1 MGPREGGTFLQSTKS
16 ATPVSS
22 TESTA
27 DAALPLWRAAI
38 LGFQHLLAM
47 YSGDVL
53 VPLLIG
59 GALHF
64 NAMQM
69 AYLISADIFMCGVA
83 TLLQLKRTPLTGI
96 GLPVVLGC
104 AVQAVTPLSAIGTQ
118 YGVGAMYGAII
129 SAGIF
134 VFLSAG
140 WFSKIKSL
148 FPPVVTGSLI
158 TIIGFTLIPVG
169 FQDLGGGSATAKNF
183 GDPKFLL
190 VGFLTMGIILG
201 LNAFAKGFMKSLAIL
216 AGILIGTFIA
226 AAMGMVNLSAVD
238 QANWFHLPQF
248 FYFGTPKFEWSS
260 ILTMIL
266 VSLTTMVE
274 STGVFFAL
282 ADITGKK
289 LNEQD
294 LKRGYRAEGIAVIL
308 GGLFNTF
315 PYSTFSENVGVV
327 QLSGVKTRKPLYFS
341 ALFLILLGL
350 LPKIG
355 ALATVIPDPV
365 LGGAMIVMFG
375 MVGVQGIR
383 MLQQV
388 DFQNNNNLLV
398 SAISIGLGLGVTV
411 YPQIFQALPQ
421 SLQIIMNNG
430 VVIGSF
436 SAVILNVIF
445 NLRSQRTP
453 ASAQAQ
459 MNTDAQPKTKA

>member
-1 MGPREGGTFLQSTKS
+1 M
-16 ATPVSS
+16 
-22 TESTA
+22 
-27 DAALPLWRAAI
+27 PLWRAAI

-140 WFSKIKSL
+140 WFSKIKHL

-201 LNAFAKGFMKSLAIL
+201 LNVFAKSFMKSLAIL

-226 AAMGMVNLSAVD
+226 AAMGMVNLNAVG
-238 QANWFHLPQF
+238 QASWFHLPQF
-248 FYFGTPKFEWSS
+248 FYFGTPTFEWSS

-289 LNEQD
+289 LEGAD

-436 SAVILNVIF
+436 SAVSLNAIF
-445 NLRSQRTP
+445 NLQLRRKLAP
-453 ASAQAQ
+453 GRAQ
-459 MNTDAQPKTKA
+459 MTTDTQPKTTD